1 MHGERRPGLV
11 EAPVARTFHDVC
23 GERDAFCVDG
33 LEPVD
38 ILEYLSEV
46 GTEAC
51 SRLLVETQ
59 VRQGGDAV
67 DVVWAEAS
75 HRRHLSNPLEPG
87 RSAPRPLHPP
97 QPAASSAY
105 NDGVLHRR
113 RFRLSLWALPLAL
126 LLITPGDS
134 QAWGFEA
141 HKFIAE
147 QVISRLPPGIR
158 ELFERQRT
166 SFVEHS
172 IDPDLWRNV
181 GFEEEPPRHF
191 LDLDAYG
198 PPPFDA
204 LPHSYDEAV
213 AKFGPEKVNE
223 EGTLPWRIAEIH
235 GRLRRTF
242 EQLARPDGP
251 GYAQDNVVFFAS
263 VLSHYIG
270 DAHVPFHAVVN
281 YDGQVTGQHGIHS
294 RFESELFT
302 RMRPRL
308 TIAPR
313 SLVPV
318 SQPREVAF
326 ATLID
331 GTRLATQVLEADR
344 QAIGA
349 GDLYDDGYFAR
360 FAEAGAGPILEQR
373 INESIAAVV
382 AHIVG
387 AWEAAGKP
395 DLSTPRPPR
404 GPQRKRAPRPATP

>member
-1 MHGERRPGLV
+1 MSSGVKR
-11 EAPVARTFHDVC
+11 AIA
-23 GERDAFCVDG
+23 
-33 LEPVD
+33 
-38 ILEYLSEV
+38 
-46 GTEAC
+46 
-51 SRLLVETQ
+51 
-59 VRQGGDAV
+59 
-67 DVVWAEAS
+67 
-75 HRRHLSNPLEPG
+75 RHLSE
-87 RSAPRPLHPP
+87 SARISSRIARWPHG
-97 QPAASSAY
+97 AAGAATL
-105 NDGVLHRR
+105 GLQWRVRTQHG
-113 RFRLSLWALPLAL
+113 FRLSLWVLTSALVLV
-126 LLITPGDS
+126 TPREA

-147 QVISRLPPGIR
+147 QVIARLPPGLR

-166 SFVEHS
+166 SFIEHS

-204 LPHSYDEAV
+204 LPRSYDEAV

-294 RFESELFT
+294 RFETELFT
-302 RMRPRL
+302 RLRPSL
-308 TIAPR
+308 TIAPKPTA
-313 SLVPV
+313 PV
-318 SQPREVAF
+318 SNPRDVAF

-331 GTRLATQVLEADR
+331 GARLASQVLEADR
-344 QAIGA
+344 QAIGT

-360 FAEAGAGPILEQR
+360 FAELGAGPILAQR
-373 INESIAAVV
+373 VNESIAAVV

-395 DLSTPRPPR
+395 DLSKPRPPR
-404 GPQRKRAPRPATP
+404 GPQRKRAPRTANP

>member
-1 MHGERRPGLV
+1 MLNRRG
-11 EAPVARTFHDVC
+11 
-23 GERDAFCVDG
+23 
-33 LEPVD
+33 
-38 ILEYLSEV
+38 
-46 GTEAC
+46 
-51 SRLLVETQ
+51 
-59 VRQGGDAV
+59 
-67 DVVWAEAS
+67 
-75 HRRHLSNPLEPG
+75 
-87 RSAPRPLHPP
+87 
-97 QPAASSAY
+97 
-105 NDGVLHRR
+105 
-113 RFRLSLWALPLAL
+113 FRLSLCVLPLAL
-126 LLITPGDS
+126 VLVTPGDS

-147 QVISRLPPGIR
+147 QVIALLPPGLR

-166 SFVEHS
+166 AFVEHS

-213 AKFGPEKVNE
+213 ARFGSEKVNS
-223 EGTLPWRIAEIH
+223 EGTLPWRITEIQ

-270 DAHVPFHAVVN
+270 DSHVPFHAIVN
-281 YDGQVTGQHGIHS
+281 YDGQVTGQLGIHS
-294 RFESELFT
+294 RFETELFT
-302 RMRPRL
+302 RLRPTL
-308 TIAPR
+308 TVAPKPA
-313 SLVPV
+313 LPV
-318 SQPREVAF
+318 TRAREIAF

-331 GTRLATQVLEADR
+331 GARLATQVLEADR
-344 QAIGA
+344 QAIGT

-360 FAEAGAGPILEQR
+360 FAQGGAGPILEQR
-373 INESIAAVV
+373 INESIASVV

-387 AWEAAGKP
+387 AWESAGKP
-395 DLSTPRPPR
+395 DLSKPRPPR
-404 GPQRKRAPRPATP
+404 GPQRKRAPRPPTP